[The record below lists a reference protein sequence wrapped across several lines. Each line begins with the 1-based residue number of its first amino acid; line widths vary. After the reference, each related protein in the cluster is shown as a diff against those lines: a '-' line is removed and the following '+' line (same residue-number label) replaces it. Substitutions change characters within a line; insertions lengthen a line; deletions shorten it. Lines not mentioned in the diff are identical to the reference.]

1 VNSEID
7 RVERAEEL
15 PEQWDALTADYYQ
28 TREFLIHCQAYN
40 PCRQR
45 YYLSSE
51 SGSLRA
57 GAVVYTIRLDL
68 FTYRGISSPVTTQII
83 GIPASVSSA
92 GITGDPA
99 FRGEFLT
106 RILAYEPG
114 LVACLNLDG
123 IPPGSPMFPGRTW
136 PNIVL
141 ANRFSSWEEYISAL
155 RSDYRRR
162 LMRVLAESSGFD
174 IQRSSCR
181 GFTNEMHC
189 LYLNV
194 FSRSEGKLER
204 LDASFFQNLPASF
217 CLTTYGARGTVRGW
231 TITARDKDR
240 NRFYFFLGGQ
250 EYTSDPKTLYLVKLL
265 DIIRMGIGLGSSTID
280 LGQSAEIP
288 KMRLGGQPREKY
300 MLAYH
305 HRPLQKSLLRA
316 GMGALSYRKHFPETH
331 VFRGNGS

>member
-1 VNSEID
+1 MNREID
-7 RVERAEEL
+7 RVGRAEEL

-28 TREFLIHCQAYN
+28 TREFLSHCQAYN

-45 YYLSSE
+45 YYLCSE
-51 SGSLRA
+51 SGSLTA

-68 FTYRGISSPVTTQII
+68 FTYRGVTSPVTTQII

-92 GITGDPA
+92 GLTGDPA
-99 FRGEFLT
+99 LHGEFLS

-114 LVACLNLDG
+114 LVACLNLDS
-123 IPPGSPMFPGRTW
+123 IPAGSPMFPGRTW
-136 PNIVL
+136 PDIVL
-141 ANRFSSWEEYISAL
+141 AHRFSSWEEYVSAL

-162 LMRVLAESSGFD
+162 LMRVMAAASGFE
-174 IQRSSCR
+174 IRRTSCR
-181 GFTNEMHC
+181 AFTDDMHR

-217 CLTTYGARGTVRGW
+217 CLTTYAAEGSVRGW
-231 TITARDKDR
+231 TITARDRDR
-240 NRFYFFLGGQ
+240 FSFFLGGQ
-250 EYTSDPKTLYLVKLL
+250 EYAHDPKTLYLVKLL
-265 DIIRMGIGLGSSTID
+265 DIIRTGIGLGASTID

-288 KMRLGGQPREKY
+288 KMRLGGRPREKY

-316 GMGALSYRKHFPETH
+316 GMGALSYRKRFPEMH